1 MGVKKTYI
9 DAIVELMRIEK
20 YIDKKNEEKIRI
32 ILSNN
37 KITEN
42 DVIRV
47 YETFERFGTDNTFSV
62 IKNMIER

>member
-47 YETFERFGTDNTFSV
+47 YETFERFGTANTFSV